1 MAASYNL
8 LKDLDV
14 AADHQ
19 AWHIKVRVIKS
30 WSIQITEDRYRKPML
45 EMVVMDELVKTFSHN
60 VIGLLTAKG
69 DIIEFTKN
77 GKKSIYIVI
86 ELDDKQNKDRIR
98 CALWEE
104 FATQLVTHIEQ
115 HPTTEYI
122 VVIQFAKFNLFKGT
136 MGISNTNY
144 NSVLYINADFDEVKA
159 FRERATS
166 QSASTPSQILAVPFY
181 NIEDDL
187 LHQTPYKSIADL
199 KEGANNGFYTT
210 IGTMISIENRNGW
223 WYKGCKMCMHSL
235 KEEENSY
242 HCIFC
247 VHLRVFDD
255 TDIAYFIVY
264 DKECTRFL
272 GNSASDLRAV
282 QLTRGCTNDDMLYEI
297 NSFKSKKFLFKISVM
312 LEDMNAFQP
321 CKIIVLRLTEDRR
334 LLFAFASK
342 HKIYDKNLLLENSEL
357 LSFQTEST
365 DTAKETSTQSCEI
378 ISLNGDKSFVTPQK
392 PLIAG
397 GWSRR
402 LSEVFPDVENSSSKS
417 RKTN

>member
-45 EMVVMDELVKTFSHN
+45 EMVVMDEL
-60 VIGLLTAKG
+60 
-69 DIIEFTKN
+69 
-77 GKKSIYIVI
+77 
-86 ELDDKQNKDRIR
+86 
-98 CALWEE
+98 
-104 FATQLVTHIEQ
+104 LVTHIEQ

-159 FRERATS
+159 FRER
-166 QSASTPSQILAVPFY
+166 
-181 NIEDDL
+181 
-187 LHQTPYKSIADL
+187 
-199 KEGANNGFYTT
+199 
-210 IGTMISIENRNGW
+210 
-223 WYKGCKMCMHSL
+223 
-235 KEEENSY
+235 
-242 HCIFC
+242 FC